1 MAVYPRSGYDAPR
14 LRQALLEE
22 CPDYRIRLIDA
33 PLVDISST
41 QIREMQAQG
50 LDASAWLM

>member
-1 MAVYPRSGYDAPR
+1 VAVYPRKGFGMEALRDKLLGEDPR
-14 LRQALLEE
+14 
-22 CPDYRIRLIDA
+22 YRIRLIDA